1 MQYVGW
7 CVTLHERCGL
17 CVENISICASNM
29 FVEQSEDILLL
40 VSSGCSTSMRLSD
53 EIRSRACLSPPPPS
67 IFLSIFPSPSVC
79 LPPRSLPLCFS
90 PHPYPSSCD
99 RFFFIF
105 PSSVFMQLSAE
116 PKNLPALLS
125 SMIAFHPSSSFSHY
139 LSLPSVSL
147 SVLISVIRLRGISWD

>member
-1 MQYVGW
+1 MKSG
-7 CVTLHERCGL
+7 HEH
-17 CVENISICASNM
+17 V
-29 FVEQSEDILLL
+29 F
-40 VSSGCSTSMRLSD
+40 
-53 EIRSRACLSPPPPS
+53 SPPAS

-79 LPPRSLPLCFS
+79 LPPRSLPLCSS
-90 PHPYPSSCD
+90 PHPCPSSCV

-125 SMIAFHPSSSFSHY
+125 SMIAFHPSPSFSHY

-147 SVLISVIRLRGISWD
+147 CAHICDQITRHIMGLVSLMACIKVGEHRDGKRVLMSIS